1 MERESPEYVKISLA
15 AAMTLGLARGRFWRD
30 AKMTCV
36 NLLLHYSDGCKANCA
51 YCGLSRSRIA
61 DERTFIRVPWPVHAM
76 DDIIAG
82 LQTSSVARRT
92 CISMVVHFRA
102 IEDTLFLTE
111 RLVNETP
118 QPVSVLLSPTI
129 TDEKYLKELQKAG
142 VDKIGIA
149 IDAAS
154 PEIFEERRGA
164 GVTGPHKWDV
174 YWQRF
179 EEAIEIFGKMNVGMH
194 IICGLGET
202 EQDLVRIFQRV
213 KDMGACNHLFS
224 FYPEQGT
231 GMGKDEPPPLDFYRR
246 VQIACH
252 LIDDGYSY
260 YQNFDFDP
268 ETEQIIDFGVS
279 KNVLDWVIDSGKP
292 FMTRGCRNCGGKV
305 DCNRP
310 YGNSR
315 PGPEVR
321 NYPFEPTKEDI
332 ALIRQQL
339 NPKPRRKRSIV
350 FSVPNTKQFHSDSYS
365 NRNGSSFIGVSVTG
379 TRCHLLCSH
388 CEAKLL
394 AQMPKATTP
403 EALWEMARNL
413 AARGGKGMLIS
424 GGCSADGILPIE
436 EFSEILAR
444 IKRELGLLLT
454 VHTKLANPAFASAL
468 APTGVDAVMVDIVNT
483 DVLQKIYHLK
493 NKTIEDI
500 KSSLLLLE
508 EHSLPISP
516 HILLGLN
523 EDGKDSAELLDIL
536 KGRRLKSL
544 VIVFLMPLPHTAMA
558 GASPMPLTEVN
569 RFFDAARSAFP
580 EIPLYL
586 GCAKP
591 AGNYQKKLEMLA
603 LKHGFDGIAFPG
615 DEIVKMAQKRRYA
628 IRFDETCCALITPWA
643 DDKS

>member
-224 FYPEQGT
+224 FYPEQ
-231 GMGKDEPPPLDFYRR
+231 
-246 VQIACH
+246 
-252 LIDDGYSY
+252 
-260 YQNFDFDP
+260 
-268 ETEQIIDFGVS
+268 
-279 KNVLDWVIDSGKP
+279 
-292 FMTRGCRNCGGKV
+292 
-305 DCNRP
+305 
-310 YGNSR
+310 
-315 PGPEVR
+315 
-321 NYPFEPTKEDI
+321 
-332 ALIRQQL
+332 
-339 NPKPRRKRSIV
+339 
-350 FSVPNTKQFHSDSYS
+350 
-365 NRNGSSFIGVSVTG
+365 
-379 TRCHLLCSH
+379 
-388 CEAKLL
+388 
-394 AQMPKATTP
+394 
-403 EALWEMARNL
+403 
-413 AARGGKGMLIS
+413 
-424 GGCSADGILPIE
+424 
-436 EFSEILAR
+436 
-444 IKRELGLLLT
+444 
-454 VHTKLANPAFASAL
+454 
-468 APTGVDAVMVDIVNT
+468 
-483 DVLQKIYHLK
+483 
-493 NKTIEDI
+493 
-500 KSSLLLLE
+500 
-508 EHSLPISP
+508 
-516 HILLGLN
+516 
-523 EDGKDSAELLDIL
+523 
-536 KGRRLKSL
+536 
-544 VIVFLMPLPHTAMA
+544 
-558 GASPMPLTEVN
+558 
-569 RFFDAARSAFP
+569 
-580 EIPLYL
+580 
-586 GCAKP
+586 
-591 AGNYQKKLEMLA
+591 
-603 LKHGFDGIAFPG
+603 
-615 DEIVKMAQKRRYA
+615 
-628 IRFDETCCALITPWA
+628 
-643 DDKS
+643 